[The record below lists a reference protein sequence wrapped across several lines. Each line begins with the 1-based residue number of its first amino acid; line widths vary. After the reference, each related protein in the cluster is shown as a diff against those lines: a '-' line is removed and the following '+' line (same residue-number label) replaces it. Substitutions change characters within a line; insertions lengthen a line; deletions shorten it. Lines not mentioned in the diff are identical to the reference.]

1 MDKKIIIEEIAKKHH
16 IILSEND
23 PIFAV
28 ITANELIFDNF
39 LEKIDKLFLKHK
51 TDLESYKVAIVK
63 ELKDYSKYNSDTL
76 KTLLRNENDL
86 INSQTLTVKKDDNSS
101 NKKEDLK
108 KYIIWFIIGQ
118 VVFLLIG
125 LIIGLLI

>member
-63 ELKDYSKYNSDTL
+63 ELKDYSKDNSDTL

>member
-63 ELKDYSKYNSDTL
+63 ELKDYSKDNSDTL

-108 KYIIWFIIGQ
+108 KYITWFIIGQ